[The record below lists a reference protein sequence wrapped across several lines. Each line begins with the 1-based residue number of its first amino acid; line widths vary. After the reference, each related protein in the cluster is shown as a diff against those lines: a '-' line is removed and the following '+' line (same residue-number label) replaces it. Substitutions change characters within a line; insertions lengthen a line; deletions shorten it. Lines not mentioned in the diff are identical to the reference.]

1 MPYLRWFFSS
11 KDKNNERNRLRSYR
25 QRFISDIFTRL
36 FPQMT
41 DKNTSNGNLRQDK
54 EEKEEKEKDIRNSN
68 ITTATTITA
77 DSSITNEK
85 NALIQV
91 VEGESNKEANIS
103 SGLGNLSATAYDFCD
118 QQRRPSDLSSEI
130 IRPTE
135 HVVNLTNDTVDI
147 STIPPNNCTSQYRN
161 PYFSSGSTTPI
172 PQQPKGFFTKIKP
185 SKETLTVIVLP
196 LVISL
201 IGLTIAIVVLL
212 FVFDQE
218 VKNFR
223 ESFDYI
229 CMERIN
235 AVATTFNSGLNIGK
249 DFVGFFTVFA
259 SSYPNIMD
267 DAYGIVNTYGNLSA
281 INNMNIY
288 SINFAP
294 RIPFS
299 DRSNFEAKH
308 GLIKQFNSQKQ
319 IVIRGDS
326 PEYFPVVYS
335 IPWRDNTSVILNYDV
350 ASESARSA
358 AIEKARQTRNITIT
372 QRIPLAYNLSIGGI
386 SVYFPF
392 YMSNNVNGDVD
403 GLVIGIYELDKTIQS
418 ATQNFSDKSGVGF
431 DIVDTESNTSIYSK
445 DPKIIWHP
453 SNFNKQEN
461 YQIADRNWQF
471 TCYSSKDS
479 YNRAVSIYEPIIYFI
494 LILSFFAF
502 IAFFTSNYFRKLFKA
517 RYKFT
522 EQAVKLGRTQSLLKA
537 ITADSKAVLE
547 AIADPL
553 FALNAKGEIVGANK
567 HALTLTGYSPEEIKV
582 ANKMHINTLLIP
594 VAETP
599 IEERNNNP
607 LNGDYQLIEVPVR
620 PGMRDVLAKKKD
632 GTLFEAEANFSQPI
646 VEKNY
651 FTQVVMFRDVS
662 FKKETERAV
671 MDAKRD
677 ADLANQS
684 KTEFLFFLCHEI
696 RNPIHAI
703 LGFAEMLQNS
713 LKEKEQFEELDYI
726 ISAGKF
732 LSFIVNDVLDLTHL
746 TNPNPYEIELK
757 CDGFNIYTLVD
768 NISKIQSIE
777 AAHKQIQVKTII
789 SGGLQKI
796 LYGDECRLKQILMKL
811 LARSIEVA
819 PSNGIVELIVEQKIF
834 HHIKGVLLRFSV
846 KDQSKGLSSDE
857 EINELFKP
865 YAKTNSSIGSRFHA
879 QGLSMALVQAIV
891 KVMGGR
897 LVVEKVDRSSSGSK
911 RKSNSGNNNNHVW
924 FEIWLL
930 TEETKDRGRL
940 LRESYDSLA
949 ISKNGS
955 AGRNSYKISSAP
967 GSTDGKLMDDI
978 IIHSDNE
985 DVISQSHLRNRK
997 SMPAKPKRDSRYMS
1011 TIRKKRRSTLTTA
1024 AATSVAMNNG
1034 GEDSNEEE
1042 TGSIKNVPEQSKSA
1056 AANFFRKG
1064 SMMLASGLAR
1074 ASSTVEKPSSSPL
1087 STSFSQITANEDSI
1101 HRGPDKNINITSSIQ
1116 MESQESAPP
1125 PPIISYYYGGNTS
1138 VSPIPPVP
1146 SVPPLTQD
1154 HNLKLKSNTMKSDSI
1169 KSRNSSNVSLTIST
1183 SATNANT
1190 SQNVLAS
1197 PHDTPASVVSTSPSL
1212 LNQHS
1217 LHITLPNNNL
1227 LLTPPLSSY
1236 DAHPPSLTLTT
1247 DVNDTNSITNN
1258 SNNDNNK
1265 KPPTLDNL
1273 ADKQINAANAA
1284 VTEAPKKLKILLVE
1298 DNLVCQRVT
1307 YKMLN
1312 RNNYLVDIAN
1322 HGKESVDMVEALQQQ
1337 QHQQQYACILMDIIT
1352 PVMNGYEATQILR
1365 DRGVKIPILALTANS
1380 FESDVKR
1387 AKDVGMDDF
1396 LTKPIKEAE
1405 LIIAIKTQIEK
1416 FESGDSSQSQQDDSM
1431 EIPVEYKDQHLTVN
1445 S

>member
-1 MPYLRWFFSS
+1 MPHSSWFFSS
-11 KDKNNERNRLRSYR
+11 KDKNSERDRLHSFR
-25 QRFISDIFTRL
+25 QRFMFNIFTRL

-41 DKNTSNGNLRQDK
+41 DKNTSNDNLRQDK
-54 EEKEEKEKDIRNSN
+54 EEKEEKEKEIRNSN

-103 SGLGNLSATAYDFCD
+103 SGLGNLSTTAYDFCN
-118 QQRRPSDLSSEI
+118 QSRRPSDISSEI

-135 HVVNLTNDTVDI
+135 HVVNLSTMEPHDTVDI
-147 STIPPNNCTSQYRN
+147 STLPSNNYTRQYRN
-161 PYFSSGSTTPI
+161 PYFNTGSNSPI
-172 PQQPKGFFTKIKP
+172 PQQPKGFFTRIKP
-185 SKETLTVIVLP
+185 TKETLAIIFLP
-196 LVISL
+196 LIIAL
-201 IGLTIAIVVLL
+201 IGVTIAIVVLL

-218 VKNFR
+218 VKNYR
-223 ESFDYI
+223 DSFDYI
-229 CMERIN
+229 CMERIS
-235 AVATTFNSGLNIGK
+235 AVVSTFNSGLNTGR
-249 DFVGFFTVFA
+249 DFTGFITVFA
-259 SSYPNIMD
+259 SVYPNLMD
-267 DAYGIVNTYGNLSA
+267 DADEIVSNYGNLSA

-288 SINFAP
+288 TMNFAP
-294 RIPFS
+294 RIPFANRS
-299 DRSNFEAKH
+299 DYEVKH
-308 GLIKQFNSQKQ
+308 GQIKQLNPQNQ
-319 IVIRGDS
+319 LVIRADAA
-326 PEYFPVVYS
+326 EYFPVLYS
-335 IPWRDNTSVILNYDV
+335 IPWRYNTPIILNYDV
-350 ASESARSA
+350 SSEPERLA
-358 AIEKARQTRNITIT
+358 AITKARKTRNITIT
-372 QRIPLAYNLSIGGI
+372 PRIALAYDHTKGGI

-392 YMSNNVNGDVD
+392 YMNNFDD
-403 GLVIGIYELDKTIQS
+403 ISGLVIGIYEIDDTIRSVAKNFNDKPGI
-418 ATQNFSDKSGVGF
+418 GF
-431 DIVDTESNTSIYSK
+431 DIIDTESNTPIYSK
-445 DPKIIWHP
+445 NDSIIWH
-453 SNFNKQEN
+453 SANFNKQAN
-461 YQIADRNWQF
+461 YLIGDRNWQF
-471 TCYSSKDS
+471 TCYSSKEA
-479 YNRAVSIYEPIIYFI
+479 YNRSVSI
-494 LILSFFAF
+494 
-502 IAFFTSNYFRKLFKA
+502 KLFKA

-599 IEERNNNP
+599 TEERNNNP

-632 GTLFEAEANFSQPI
+632 GTLFEAEANFSQPV

-662 FKKETERAV
+662 FKKENERAV

-703 LGFAEMLQNS
+703 LGFAEMLKNS
-713 LKEKEQFEELDYI
+713 LKEKEQFEELEYI

-746 TNPNPYEIELK
+746 TNPNPYEIDLK

-768 NISKIQSIE
+768 NIAKIQSIQ
-777 AAHKQIQVKTII
+777 ADHKQIQVKTII
-789 SGGLQKI
+789 SGELPRN
-796 LYGDECRLKQILMKL
+796 LYGDERRLEQILMKL

-819 PSNGIVELIVEQKIF
+819 PSNGIVELIIEQKIV
-834 HHIKGVLLRFSV
+834 HHSKGILLRFSV

-891 KVMGGR
+891 RVMGGR
-897 LVVEKVDRSSSGSK
+897 LVVEKVDRSSSGSSK
-911 RKSNSGNNNNHVW
+911 RKSNVNKNNNNNHVW

-930 TEETKDRGRL
+930 TEESKDRGGL
-940 LRESYDSLA
+940 LRESYDSLV

-955 AGRNSYKISSAP
+955 AGRNSFKISSAP
-967 GSTDGKLMDDI
+967 GSIDGKMMDDI
-978 IIHSDNE
+978 VINSDNE
-985 DVISQSHLRNRK
+985 DAISHLRNRK
-997 SMPAKPKRDSRYMS
+997 SMPAKPKRDSKSYMN
-1011 TIRKKRRSTLTTA
+1011 TIRKKRRSTTVP
-1024 AATSVAMNNG
+1024 ATSAVMNNG
-1034 GEDSNEEE
+1034 GEDPIDDEA
-1042 TGSIKNVPEQSKSA
+1042 GSIKNVAEQSKSA

-1074 ASSTVEKPSSSPL
+1074 AGSTIEKPSSSPL
-1087 STSFSQITANEDSI
+1087 STSFSNITANDDSI
-1101 HRGPDKNINITSSIQ
+1101 HRSAGKNIASSVQI
-1116 MESQESAPP
+1116 ESQESTLP
-1125 PPIISYYYGGNTS
+1125 PPIISYYSGGNTS
-1138 VSPIPPVP
+1138 ISPGSPVP
-1146 SVPPLTQD
+1146 PVPPLTQD
-1154 HNLKLKSNTMKSDSI
+1154 HNLLSSSNTNKAASI
-1169 KSRNSSNVSLTIST
+1169 KSKNSSNISLII
-1183 SATNANT
+1183 TNVNT
-1190 SQNVLAS
+1190 SPNVSTS
-1197 PHDTPASVVSTSPSL
+1197 PHDTPASISPTSTGS

-1227 LLTPPLSSY
+1227 PPLTSY
-1236 DAHPPSLTLTT
+1236 DAHLSPLTLTA
-1247 DVNDTNSITNN
+1247 DAKNIGSITNN
-1258 SNNDNNK
+1258 SNNDNDNK
-1265 KPPTLDNL
+1265 PSSTLDNQ
-1273 ADKQINAANAA
+1273 ADTQVNAVANISNISAA
-1284 VTEAPKKLKILLVE
+1284 TEKPKKLRILLVE

-1312 RNNYLVDIAN
+1312 RNNYSVDIAN
-1322 HGKESVDMVEALQQQ
+1322 HGKEAVDMVEAVQQQ
-1337 QHQQQYACILMDIIT
+1337 QQQQYACILMDIIT

-1380 FESDVKR
+1380 FESDVKK
-1387 AKDVGMDDF
+1387 AKEVGMDDF
-1396 LTKPIKEAE
+1396 LTKPIKEVE
-1405 LIIAIKTQIEK
+1405 LITAMKTQIEK
-1416 FESGDSSQSQQDDSM
+1416 FENTDSSQSQQDDFM
-1431 EIPVEYKDQHLTVN
+1431 EITAEHKDQYLTIN

>member
-1 MPYLRWFFSS
+1 MPHSSWFFSS
-11 KDKNNERNRLRSYR
+11 KDKNSERDRLHSFR
-25 QRFISDIFTRL
+25 QRFMFNIFTRL

-41 DKNTSNGNLRQDK
+41 DKNTSNDNLRQDK
-54 EEKEEKEKDIRNSN
+54 EEKEEKEKEIRNSN

-103 SGLGNLSATAYDFCD
+103 SGLGNLSTTAYDFCN
-118 QQRRPSDLSSEI
+118 QSRRPSDISSEI

-135 HVVNLTNDTVDI
+135 HVVNLSTMEPHDTVDI
-147 STIPPNNCTSQYRN
+147 STLPSNNYTRQYRN
-161 PYFSSGSTTPI
+161 PYFNTGSNSPI
-172 PQQPKGFFTKIKP
+172 PQQPKGFFTRIKP
-185 SKETLTVIVLP
+185 TKETLAIIFLP
-196 LVISL
+196 LIIAL
-201 IGLTIAIVVLL
+201 IGVTIAIVVLL

-218 VKNFR
+218 VKNYR
-223 ESFDYI
+223 DSFDYI
-229 CMERIN
+229 CMERIS
-235 AVATTFNSGLNIGK
+235 AVVSTFNSGLNTGR
-249 DFVGFFTVFA
+249 DFTGFFTVFA
-259 SSYPNIMD
+259 SVYPNLMD
-267 DAYGIVNTYGNLSA
+267 DADEIVSNYGNLSA

-288 SINFAP
+288 TMNFAP
-294 RIPFS
+294 RIPFANRS
-299 DRSNFEAKH
+299 DYEVKH
-308 GLIKQFNSQKQ
+308 GQIKQLNPQNQ
-319 IVIRGDS
+319 LVIRADAA
-326 PEYFPVVYS
+326 EYFPVLYS
-335 IPWRDNTSVILNYDV
+335 IPWRYNTPIILNYDV
-350 ASESARSA
+350 SSEPES
-358 AIEKARQTRNITIT
+358 
-372 QRIPLAYNLSIGGI
+372 
-386 SVYFPF
+386 
-392 YMSNNVNGDVD
+392 
-403 GLVIGIYELDKTIQS
+403 GLVIGIYEIDDTIRSVAKNFNDKPGI
-418 ATQNFSDKSGVGF
+418 GF
-431 DIVDTESNTSIYSK
+431 DIIDTESNTPIYSK
-445 DPKIIWHP
+445 NDSIIWH
-453 SNFNKQEN
+453 SANFNKQAN
-461 YQIADRNWQF
+461 YLIGDRNWQF
-471 TCYSSKDS
+471 TCYSSKEA
-479 YNRAVSIYEPIIYFI
+479 YNRSVSI
-494 LILSFFAF
+494 
-502 IAFFTSNYFRKLFKA
+502 KLFKA

-599 IEERNNNP
+599 TEERNNNP

-632 GTLFEAEANFSQPI
+632 GTLFEAEANFSQPV

-662 FKKETERAV
+662 FKKENERAV

-703 LGFAEMLQNS
+703 LGFAEMLKNS
-713 LKEKEQFEELDYI
+713 LKEKEQFEELEYI

-746 TNPNPYEIELK
+746 TNPNPYEIDLK

-768 NISKIQSIE
+768 NIAKIQSIQ
-777 AAHKQIQVKTII
+777 ADHKQIQVKTII
-789 SGGLQKI
+789 SGELPRN
-796 LYGDECRLKQILMKL
+796 LYGDERRLEQILMKL

-819 PSNGIVELIVEQKIF
+819 PSNGIVELIIEQKIV
-834 HHIKGVLLRFSV
+834 HHSKGILLRFSV

-891 KVMGGR
+891 RVMGGR
-897 LVVEKVDRSSSGSK
+897 LVVEKVDRSSSGSSK
-911 RKSNSGNNNNHVW
+911 RKSNVNKKNNNHVW

-930 TEETKDRGRL
+930 TEESKDRGRL
-940 LRESYDSLA
+940 LRESYDSLV

-955 AGRNSYKISSAP
+955 AGRNSFKISSAP
-967 GSTDGKLMDDI
+967 GSIDGKMMDDI
-978 IIHSDNE
+978 VINSDNE
-985 DVISQSHLRNRK
+985 DAISHLRNRK
-997 SMPAKPKRDSRYMS
+997 SMPAKPKRDSKSYMN
-1011 TIRKKRRSTLTTA
+1011 TIRKKRRSTTVP
-1024 AATSVAMNNG
+1024 ATSAVMNNG
-1034 GEDSNEEE
+1034 GEDPIDDEA
-1042 TGSIKNVPEQSKSA
+1042 GSIKNVAEQSKSA

-1074 ASSTVEKPSSSPL
+1074 AGSTIEKPSSSPL
-1087 STSFSQITANEDSI
+1087 STSFSNITANDDSI
-1101 HRGPDKNINITSSIQ
+1101 HRSAGKNIASSVQI
-1116 MESQESAPP
+1116 ESQESTLPL
-1125 PPIISYYYGGNTS
+1125 PIISYYSGGNTS
-1138 VSPIPPVP
+1138 ISPGSPVP
-1146 SVPPLTQD
+1146 PVPPLTQD
-1154 HNLKLKSNTMKSDSI
+1154 HNLLSSSNTNKAASI
-1169 KSRNSSNVSLTIST
+1169 KSKNSSNISLII
-1183 SATNANT
+1183 TNVNT
-1190 SQNVLAS
+1190 SPNVSTS
-1197 PHDTPASVVSTSPSL
+1197 PHDTPASISPTSTGS

-1227 LLTPPLSSY
+1227 PPLTSY
-1236 DAHPPSLTLTT
+1236 DAHISPLTLTA
-1247 DVNDTNSITNN
+1247 DAKNIGSITNN
-1258 SNNDNNK
+1258 SNNDNDNK
-1265 KPPTLDNL
+1265 PSSTLDNQ
-1273 ADKQINAANAA
+1273 ADTQVNAVANISNISAA
-1284 VTEAPKKLKILLVE
+1284 TEKPKKLRILLVE

-1312 RNNYLVDIAN
+1312 RNNYSVDIAN
-1322 HGKESVDMVEALQQQ
+1322 HGKEAVDMVEAVQQQ
-1337 QHQQQYACILMDIIT
+1337 QQQQYACILMDIIT

-1380 FESDVKR
+1380 FESDVKK
-1387 AKDVGMDDF
+1387 AKEVGMDDF
-1396 LTKPIKEAE
+1396 LTKPIKEVE
-1405 LIIAIKTQIEK
+1405 LITAMKTQIEK
-1416 FESGDSSQSQQDDSM
+1416 FENTDSSQSQQDDFM
-1431 EIPVEYKDQHLTVN
+1431 AEHKDQYLTIN